1 MGAALEMV
9 VQALELQQGAALETQ
24 TLALELIESLQLRTE
39 GLVQQQVSES
49 QRVGLELSLKQQH
62 SAMVVYLTLT
72 LKMMYSVLILSVV
85 SSILT
90 LRLMTPQETLPQKPL
105 HNLHASSAGDDQC
118 EHNAVGDQLSPGKSM
133 VLTVLSLYLE
143 PTSLFLPGYFT
154 HSPSHVV
161 TVHAI

>member
-62 SAMVVYLTLT
+62 SAMVAPLLT
-72 LKMMYSVLILSVV
+72 I
-85 SSILT
+85 
-90 LRLMTPQETLPQKPL
+90 
-105 HNLHASSAGDDQC
+105 
-118 EHNAVGDQLSPGKSM
+118 
-133 VLTVLSLYLE
+133 
-143 PTSLFLPGYFT
+143 
-154 HSPSHVV
+154 
-161 TVHAI
+161 